1 MTTMTFD
8 PINGRGAC
16 IDDMLSRFAE
26 PLDLARALSERAEA
40 FVSEQPVVES
50 DPHRLIATC
59 LLLRLASGLRSLCL
73 LAVNGFYTEALGHQR
88 CLMEALTRI
97 AALAQEPDLLIDY
110 FAQDVLNDVKLRED
124 ILRFR
129 EDWPKD
135 VPREPSDEELR
146 HKISEHREWLATFK
160 EANGRNARDIK
171 TFDWAL
177 SGGIEH
183 LLLGRFVMAS
193 AALHCSPKSLE
204 HLFVMEGEHI
214 ASLRTGPSREDIDHL
229 ILSSCKYVFVGI
241 ERTAKIL
248 AINVPEDVKVLHDQF
263 EALFEQ
269 RAAAALNGAT
279 PL

>member
-1 MTTMTFD
+1 MTTKTID

-26 PLDLARALSERAEA
+26 PLGLARALSEKVEA

-50 DPHRLIATC
+50 KPHALIATG

-73 LAVNGFYTEALGHQR
+73 LAANGFYTEALGHQR

-97 AALAQEPDLLIDY
+97 AAIAQEPDLLNDY
-110 FAQDVLNDVKLRED
+110 VAQDVLNDVKLRED

-129 EDWPKD
+129 ADWPRD
-135 VPREPSDEELR
+135 IAREPSDEELLQ
-146 HKISEHREWLATFK
+146 KLSEHREWLATFK
-160 EANGRNARDIK
+160 EAHGRKARDIK

-204 HLFVMEGEHI
+204 HLFVMDGERI
-214 ASLRTGPSREDIDHL
+214 ASLRTGPSREDLDHL
-229 ILSSCKYVFVGI
+229 ILSSCKYLFVGI
-241 ERTAKIL
+241 ERAASIL
-248 AINVPEDVKVLHDQF
+248 AIEVPEDVKVLHGKF
-263 EALFEQ
+263 EVLFEQ
-269 RAAAALNGAT
+269 RAAAALDSST